1 MESSTSTSINSAA
14 VRPGIYTLEPYR
26 TCTWQIET
34 TKGYT
39 VQLMFDTMNIRSC
52 SDCSCGYVQVRDGSG
67 SSSQLLGTFC
77 DTNNP
82 SVVSSTGNH
91 MFIKFM
97 SRDKWDFF
105 GATISSK
112 ESEGIFCDDLKL

>member
-1 MESSTSTSINSAA
+1 M
-14 VRPGIYTLEPYR
+14 
-26 TCTWQIET
+26 
-34 TKGYT
+34 
-39 VQLMFDTMNIRSC
+39 QLMFDTMNIRSC

-97 SRDKWDFF
+97 SRDSWDFF
-105 GATISSK
+105 GATIISK
-112 ESEGIFCDDLKL
+112 ESEGTFALIVSAHPYCAGNSHATSFIERAR